1 MPAAGKSN
9 KAFALL
15 SLSRAWS
22 PAGSI
27 MGKLNEALANNG
39 PGVCYSALA
48 IREKP
53 PVSKPSYQRVA
64 IKFESG
70 AEKHLHRFTASD

>member
-1 MPAAGKSN
+1 
-9 KAFALL
+9 
-15 SLSRAWS
+15 
-22 PAGSI
+22 

-64 IKFESG
+64 IKLENG